1 MHGLRVIFRATCKT
15 FKLMKITELNKCGVP
30 QSSILGPLPFLL
42 YINDLKNV
50 SSALDPIIFADDTN
64 FSYIDSNIQKVNEEL
79 ASTNK
84 WFLSKNLSKITKQ
97 NKTLLFHKP
106 NKKDDIVL
114 ILTKLTSSN
123 HAIERQGF
131 IKLLGVLLDENLN

>member
-64 FSYIDSNIQKVNEEL
+64 FSYTDSNIQKLFSKVNEEL

-84 WFLSKNLSKITKQ
+84 WFFSKKLSLNA
-97 NKTLLFHKP
+97 NKTKHCFSINPRKRIISFLY
-106 NKKDDIVL
+106 
-114 ILTKLTSSN
+114 
-123 HAIERQGF
+123 
-131 IKLLGVLLDENLN
+131 

>member
-1 MHGLRVIFRATCKT
+1 
-15 FKLMKITELNKCGVP
+15 MKITELNKCGVP

-64 FSYIDSNIQKVNEEL
+64 FSYTDSNIQKLFSKVNEEL

-84 WFLSKNLSKITKQ
+84 WFFSKNLSLNA
-97 NKTLLFHKP
+97 NKTKHCFSINPRKRIISFLY
-106 NKKDDIVL
+106 
-114 ILTKLTSSN
+114 
-123 HAIERQGF
+123 
-131 IKLLGVLLDENLN
+131 

>member
-1 MHGLRVIFRATCKT
+1 
-15 FKLMKITELNKCGVP
+15 MKITELNKCGVP

-84 WFLSKNLSKITKQ
+84 WFLSKNLSKMLTKQ
-97 NKTLLFHKP
+97 NTVFSINP
-106 NKKDDIVL
+106 
-114 ILTKLTSSN
+114 
-123 HAIERQGF
+123 
-131 IKLLGVLLDENLN
+131 IKRMISFLY

>member
-1 MHGLRVIFRATCKT
+1 
-15 FKLMKITELNKCGVP
+15 MKITELNKCGVP

-64 FSYIDSNIQKVNEEL
+64 FSYTDSNIQKLFSKVNEEL

-84 WFLSKNLSKITKQ
+84 WFFSKKFSLNA
-97 NKTLLFHKP
+97 NKTKHCFSINPRKRIILF
-106 NKKDDIVL
+106 L
-114 ILTKLTSSN
+114 Y
-123 HAIERQGF
+123 
-131 IKLLGVLLDENLN
+131 

>member
-15 FKLMKITELNKCGVP
+15 FKLMKITELNKCEVP

-64 FSYIDSNIQKVNEEL
+64 FSYTDSNIQKLFSKVNEKL

-84 WFLSKNLSKITKQ
+84 WFLSKNLSKMLTKQ
-97 NKTLLFHKP
+97 NTVFSINP
-106 NKKDDIVL
+106 
-114 ILTKLTSSN
+114 
-123 HAIERQGF
+123 
-131 IKLLGVLLDENLN
+131 IKRMISFLY